1 MEYNQS
7 EDLELIQKIKDG
19 CNDSFNRLTLKHAKS
34 ISKLSRILTEKS
46 SAWNLK
52 QTPSEAK
59 NDVLNLFWTSCL
71 SFSVSKKSSFNTW
84 FTNNFNYHLKTL
96 STRSKKNSDLIDKY
110 KCDLECQDSYYS
122 PDGGFES
129 STEFEKVKE
138 TIDKMAKMEKNVL
151 IRDILDIRLSNLPQK
166 EKTFKAIGKKLNT
179 TPANAHICYQKF
191 LSKVR
196 EHIKNNI

>member
-1 MEYNQS
+1 MEYNQI
-7 EDLELIQKIKDG
+7 EDLELIKKIKEG
-19 CNDSFNRLTLKHAKS
+19 CDESFGKLSTKHAKS
-34 ISKLSRILTEKS
+34 ISKLSRVLAEKS
-46 SAWNLK
+46 CQWNLK

-71 SFSVSKKSSFNTW
+71 SFNVTKKSSFNTW

-96 STRSKKNSDLIDKY
+96 STKSKKSSDLIEKY
-110 KCDLECQDSYYS
+110 KSDLEGNDFYCFHNETT
-122 PDGGFES
+122 DGS
-129 STEFEKVKE
+129 IEFEKVKE
-138 TIDKMAKMEKNVL
+138 ALDKMAKMEKNVL
-151 IRDILDIRLSNLPQK
+151 IRDILDIRLSNLPEK